1 MFLLDTGEVFIGI
14 VGTVDPPKGRES
26 GGNVAA
32 GNGME
37 DETVFGTV
45 LDVMV
50 VEVDLVGAQI
60 LELKVG

>member
-1 MFLLDTGEVFIGI
+1 M
-14 VGTVDPPKGRES
+14 KGRES

-37 DETVFGTV
+37 NETVFGTV

-60 LELKVG
+60 LEVKVG